1 MHHSLIKLKSSCVIV
16 IRNSLKS
23 KLQHALL
30 MSLKL
35 LAYSCIFK
43 LVGNLEI
50 KAGWDNYK
58 QGVLQLSQENV
69 AERKNAYRA
78 LTLLGWIPLTLDYS
92 NYITCWVKWKK
103 FMSIMYTWIQHRC
116 FIYTLY
122 SIYTNHRICVL
133 ITTYRYSLC
142 KLKLYSLWL

>member
-1 MHHSLIKLKSSCVIV
+1 MHHSLNKLNSSCVIV
-16 IRNSLKS
+16 VRNSLKS

-58 QGVLQLSQENV
+58 QGVLRLSQENV
-69 AERKNAYRA
+69 AERKNAYKA

-92 NYITCWVKWKK
+92 NYLLSEMKK
-103 FMSIMYTWIQHRC
+103 IMSIMYTWIQHRC

-122 SIYTNHRICVL
+122 SIHTNHRICVL